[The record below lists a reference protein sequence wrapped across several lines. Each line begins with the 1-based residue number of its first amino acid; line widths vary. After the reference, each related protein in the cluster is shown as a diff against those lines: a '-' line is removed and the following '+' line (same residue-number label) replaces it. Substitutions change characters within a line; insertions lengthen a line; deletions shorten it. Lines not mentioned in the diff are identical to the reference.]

1 MAGEPSEGCN
11 DAGAPG
17 ASDEC
22 TAKRWAPKKRGRN
35 GGGSGGFWVSTED
48 LC

>member
-1 MAGEPSEGCN
+1 MASEPSEGCN

-17 ASDEC
+17 ASDEG
-22 TAKRWAPKKRGRN
+22 TANWWALKKRGRN

-48 LC
+48 SC